1 MDRLGGTGAKE
12 GSNARITVIVVLTA
26 LMMVPW
32 NAGPVD
38 VSAANGSDLPD
49 LRPVAFYNYTQVVAG
64 EDAWF
69 NLTIHNAGDAAYLVR
84 KSGNL
89 EIYGYRDGEHQVTM
103 FERVF
108 QDIYVNQTLVV
119 DFTVNFDSEGTH
131 SLSVVI
137 DEVDRITESDETN
150 NEATVEF
157 EVLPGQVNKAPKADG
172 GNDRTGHVEKPLL
185 FSAMYSTD
193 PNGDDLTYAWD
204 FGDGDLG
211 TGVRTH
217 HSYDELGDYRVVLT
231 VSDGEL
237 TDQDTFT
244 MHIVDA
250 PKNQPPVAVIT
261 ASTDDVQTGVEV
273 TMDGTSSYDPDG
285 DTLTYVWD
293 VNALDGVDD
302 WILGPSVVASWDSP
316 GVFTVNLKVSDGSE
330 SDTEEFQIHVRE
342 PPPPNQVPLAN
353 AGLDVVTVKGTE
365 WTFVGTGMDPD
376 GSIVSY
382 EWDIDGDGTYDT
394 YSELNGRVTSVF
406 SEIGYV
412 TMRLRVTDDDGSS
425 NVDSMVVTVKKK
437 EKEDKATPGMP
448 GFTVIMIIIC
458 AALIARRGV
467 RKGDAGSGCRGEK
480 EDPRFK

>member
-1 MDRLGGTGAKE
+1 MDRLGGTGVE
-12 GSNARITVIVVLTA
+12 GGRNARITVIVVLMA

-38 VSAANGSDLPD
+38 VSAANGSNLPD
-49 LRPVAFYNYTQVVAG
+49 LRPVAFYNYTQVIAG
-64 EDAWF
+64 EEAWF

-89 EIYGYRDGEHQVTM
+89 EIYGYRDGEAQVTV

-108 QDIYVNQTLVV
+108 KDIYVNQTLVV
-119 DFTVNFDSEGTH
+119 DFPVVFDTEGTH
-131 SLSVVI
+131 SLTVAI
-137 DEVDRITESDETN
+137 DEADRISESDETN

-157 EVLPGQVNKAPKADG
+157 QVLPSQVNMAPKADG
-172 GNDRTGHVEKPLL
+172 GNDRTGYVAKPLL

-193 PNGDDLTYAWD
+193 PNGDDLTYSWD
-204 FGDGDLG
+204 LGDGSLG
-211 TGVRTH
+211 SGVRAH
-217 HSYDELGDYRVVLT
+217 HTYDELGDYRVVLT

-237 TDQDTFT
+237 TDTDTFT
-244 MHIVDA
+244 VHIIDA

-261 ASTDDVQTGVEV
+261 ASANDVQTGAEV

-302 WILGPSVVASWDSP
+302 WILGPSVVASWDSA
-316 GVFTVNLKVSDGSE
+316 GVFTVTLKVSDGSE
-330 SDTEEFQIHVRE
+330 SDTEELQVHVRL

-353 AGLDVVTVKGTE
+353 AGVDVVTVKGTE

-376 GSIVSY
+376 GAIVSY
-382 EWDIDGDGTYDT
+382 EWDIDGDGVYDT
-394 YSELNGRVTSVF
+394 YNERDGRVTSVF
-406 SEIGYV
+406 PETGYV

-425 NVDSMVVTVKKK
+425 NVDSIVVTVNKK
-437 EKEDKATPGMP
+437 EKADKDAPGVP

-458 AALIARRGV
+458 AAMIARRGG
-467 RKGDAGSGCRGEK
+467 RNGDTGSGCRGEK
-480 EDPRFK
+480 EEPRFK